1 MITMRH
7 LSIFFAVVT
16 VALLMYAFKEKN
28 ASGISGRTSPVDAVE
43 VVYAIQGKDSLKTV
57 PANGA
62 FMLEAK
68 AGMYKVI
75 VDAKQPFK
83 DVMLESVEVTENN
96 TTDLGEIKIVQ

>member
-7 LSIFFAVVT
+7 LSILFVVLF
-16 VALLMYAFKEKN
+16 VAFLMFAFKERN
-28 ASGISGRTSPVDAVE
+28 ASGISGRITPADAVE
-43 VVYAIQGKDSLKTV
+43 MVYAILGKDSLKTV

-75 VDAKQPFK
+75 IDAKQPFK